1 MSLKAPH
8 THTTWIEWLEALSSP
23 LLGNKCGE
31 DLKYEETF
39 KALKA
44 SSSGVGEVDF
54 KMMFIQ
60 ATDLINTQSK
70 DLRIVSYLA
79 LAATSEFGVTGLT
92 HTLLLF
98 NRLLTTFPDEV
109 HPLKA
114 RMRSAV
120 NTWFLQQ
127 QERLKGV
134 AQGHNTNPEQWPEL
148 VAALKQYNEQCV
160 AVLDSE
166 SGPLS
171 TLNDWA
177 HEQEKRNPVPVVE
190 PEKVEPVKELEQT
203 TVNNAVQ
210 SAPKADEPSTNA
222 APARSQVTVNTNDIA
237 SDTAYLA
244 AIRQLLNF
252 DKEQNNIERV
262 VKLSR
267 AARWTKLSL
276 PANENGKT
284 RLPAPRAAA
293 FAPIENALASDQ
305 PEQALNLAEGLF
317 MEGAMQFN
325 LNLQILTLNALKKL
339 NKGHLVHWLE
349 QQLVNLNELFPAL
362 TSLQYDDS
370 SALCSPVNK
379 EFIRELA
386 NSFNTD
392 STSAQSNLFDEQ
404 YVELVEEVEKGQLSS
419 ALKKVDE
426 ITILNAF
433 DKAQAQ
439 LLKAKLLIKAE
450 HYEHALSLLNVLL
463 EQINAHDLAQWQ
475 QCFCMEVWRF
485 SKQCYASLSQTPED
499 EMSLAAKHISQQ
511 MMVTDPA
518 QALSWV

>member
-1 MSLKAPH
+1 MSNKAPH
-8 THTTWIEWLEALSSP
+8 THTTWIEWLEALSAP
-23 LLGNKCGE
+23 LPGNKCGE

-54 KMMFIQ
+54 KVMFIQ
-60 ATDLINTQSK
+60 ASDLLNTQSK

-98 NRLLTTFPDEV
+98 NRLLTTYTDEV

-114 RMRSAV
+114 RMRAAV

-134 AQGHNTNPEQWPEL
+134 AQGHNTNAEQWPEL
-148 VAALKQYNEQCV
+148 IAALTQYNEQCV
-160 AVLDSE
+160 GLLDNE

-171 TLNDWA
+171 TLNEWA
-177 HEQEKRNPVPVVE
+177 KEQEKRNPVPVATPVQE
-190 PEKVEPVKELEQT
+190 EKAISAEQKLADNSVVT
-203 TVNNAVQ
+203 
-210 SAPKADEPSTNA
+210 APKSEANNTTP
-222 APARSQVTVNTNDIA
+222 APVTSQVSIGNADIA
-237 SDTAYLA
+237 SDSAYLSA
-244 AIRQLLNF
+244 VRQLLNF

-267 AARWTKLSL
+267 AARWTRLAL

-293 FAPIENALASDQ
+293 FAPIENALASEQ

-325 LNLQILTLNALKKL
+325 LNLQVLSLNALKKL
-339 NKGHLVHWLE
+339 NKLPLVHWLE
-349 QQLVNLNELFPAL
+349 QQLVNLNEQFPAL
-362 TSLQYDDS
+362 VSLQYDDGS
-370 SALCSPVNK
+370 PLCSSVNK
-379 EFIRELA
+379 EFLKEL
-386 NSFNTD
+386 SH
-392 STSAQSNLFDEQ
+392 SAKTESVSSQSSAFDEQ
-404 YVELVEEVEKGQLSS
+404 YSELIQDVEKGQLST
-419 ALKKVDE
+419 ALIKVDQ
-426 ITILNAF
+426 INILNDF

-450 HYEHALSLLNVLL
+450 HYEHALALLGVLL
-463 EQINAHDLAQWQ
+463 KQIKAHDLAQWQ

-511 MMVTDPA
+511 MMVTNPA
-518 QALSWV
+518 QALAWV